1 MQVKDQEILRLLR
14 EVEDPEV
21 PVSIV
26 DLGIVRRC
34 EFEGETVRVELA
46 PTRAACPA
54 REYIARQVEE
64 RLRRALGDRFR
75 VRVEWLPSAA
85 WSVADIS
92 PAGRSAF
99 REYGIAI
106 PESGPDGRRLVRCP
120 YCGSADVRP
129 ILRFGTAV
137 CRAAWYCGSCRNPFE
152 EMRWGEAPAEG

>member
-1 MQVKDQEILRLLR
+1 MEVTDRAVVELLR

-34 EFEGETVRVELA
+34 EVRGEAVRVQLA

-54 REYIARQVEE
+54 REYIARRVEE
-64 RLRRALGDRFR
+64 RLRQALGGGFR
-75 VRVEWLPSAA
+75 VEVEWLPSAA
-85 WSVADIS
+85 WSVDEVS

-106 PESGPDGRRLVRCP
+106 PEPGADGRRTVRCP
-120 YCGSADVRP
+120 YCGSADTRP
-129 ILRFGTAV
+129 VLQFGTAV
-137 CRAAWYCGSCRNPFE
+137 CRAVRYCAGCRNPFE
-152 EMRWGEAPAEG
+152 EMRWNEAPPAS